1 MHEARREEASTI
13 CAEGY
18 LPLVGAIARAV
29 SRGLPPTVE
38 IDELV
43 SDGVIGLMDAL
54 RRFNP
59 DRGVGFTAYAGHRIR
74 GAMLDG
80 LRERDPLPRSYR
92 RAQREAEASSR
103 RFAGEVQFLEIDD
116 ALGIADDEAIG
127 PESRAVEADLLHRLR
142 LGLAALPARDREVL
156 VMRMARGMPLR
167 VVAVQ
172 MALSITRIAEIQAR
186 ALVRLRRFLEG
197 EPMTRARRPAS
208 SPRGRNGSV
217 TSRNGP
223 LLLPSPIRGDYRQR
237 PGPDGG

>member
-1 MHEARREEASTI
+1 MSEACREPAPVMS
-13 CAEGY
+13 AEGY

-92 RAQREAEASSR
+92 RAQREAEATSR
-103 RFAGEVQFLEIDD
+103 RFAGEMQFLEID
-116 ALGIADDEAIG
+116 AAVGIPDDEEIG
-127 PESRAVEADLLHRLR
+127 PEARVMEADLLRRLR
-142 LGLAALPARDREVL
+142 LGLAALPERDREVL
-156 VMRMARGMPLR
+156 VMRMARAMPLR
-167 VVAVQ
+167 AVAGQ
-172 MALSITRIAEIQAR
+172 MALSITRVAEIQAR
-186 ALVRLRRFLEG
+186 ALGRLKRYLEG
-197 EPMTRARRPAS
+197 EPMIRSRRPAAS
-208 SPRGRNGSV
+208 RPGRSNPPP
-217 TSRNGP
+217 SRTRP
-223 LLLPSPIRGDYRQR
+223 LPLPSLIRDRCR
-237 PGPDGG
+237 PLREPDER